1 MTGFENRRTMHT
13 KSHIRGMILFLA
25 LMSLVSGCSSVF
37 FYPSR
42 EMRKN
47 PFISQFDHQD
57 VYFETK
63 DGITLNGWFFKA
75 QEPAGSILV
84 LHGNAENISTHVNG
98 FLWLVASGFNV
109 FIFDYR
115 GYGRSEGDPS
125 LRGIQLDAE
134 AALGKLLTL
143 PSVDRNRIALF
154 GQSLGGTAA
163 VNLAAAAPGKGL
175 VKALIIDSAFA
186 SHRIIAREKIENLCF
201 WPFPDLLS
209 PFFSSSYS
217 PIKRIADI
225 APAPVLILHGL
236 HDSIVPVNH
245 SSLLFAAA
253 SAPKELWLTTGE
265 GHIRSTADLAV
276 RERLKAWLLERF
288 EAPEE
293 RGAPDRK

>member
-1 MTGFENRRTMHT
+1 VDRTRRASFG
-13 KSHIRGMILFLA
+13 KLRNLKKLFL
-25 LMSLVSGCSSVF
+25 LVLLLTLFSGCTSVF

-42 EMRKN
+42 DMRKN

-57 VYFETK
+57 IYFETR
-63 DGITLNGWFFKA
+63 DGLTLNGWFFKA
-75 QEPAGSILV
+75 QEPVGSILV

-115 GYGRSEGDPS
+115 GYGRSEGEPS

-143 PSVDRNRIALF
+143 PSVDKNRIAVF

-163 VNLAAAAPGKGL
+163 VNLAAAASGKGL
-175 VKALIIDSAFA
+175 IKVVVIDSAFA
-186 SHRIIAREKIENLCF
+186 SHRIIAREKIENLCI

-209 PFFSSSYS
+209 PFFSSSFS
-217 PIKRIADI
+217 PVKRIADV

-236 HDSIVPVNH
+236 HDAIVPVNH

-253 SAPKELWLTTGE
+253 RQPKELWLTTGE
-265 GHIRSTADLAV
+265 GHIRSIADPAV
-276 RERLKAWLLERF
+276 RERLKVWLLERF
-288 EAPEE
+288 GAPE
-293 RGAPDRK
+293 RVHDKK